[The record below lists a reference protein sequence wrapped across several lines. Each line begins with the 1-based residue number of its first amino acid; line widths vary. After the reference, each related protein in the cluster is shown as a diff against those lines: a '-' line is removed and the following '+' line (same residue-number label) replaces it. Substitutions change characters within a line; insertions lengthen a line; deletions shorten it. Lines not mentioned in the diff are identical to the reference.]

1 MKYAIDPEYTKTCF
15 RELVNVPSPVG
26 YYEKMNPVIERI
38 AADLGHGVSYDNKST
53 AYLTLEGQDNTKT
66 VEVMAHLDTIGLII
80 RGIDPDGKI
89 RLSIKRA
96 ADRPASPN
104 RPGPQNRPSS
114 SYRASSPRPAS
125 EEPVPAPAGEK
136 TGKDSL
142 DDMLK
147 RFMSESNAN
156 LASAGGKNRSGYE
169 RRSAKKPGRRNY
181 DD

>member
-1 MKYAIDPEYTKTCF
+1 MELKVGAVCEGTVTGITKF
-15 RELVNVPSPVG
+15 GAFVSLGEGKSGLVHISEIADTYVTDVSAFLQMGQAV
-26 YYEKMNPVIERI
+26 KVRI
-38 AADLGHGVSYDNKST
+38 
-53 AYLTLEGQDNTKT
+53 
-66 VEVMAHLDTIGLII
+66 MA
-80 RGIDPDGKI
+80 IDPDGKI

-114 SYRASSPRPAS
+114 SYRAPSPRPAS
-125 EEPVPAPAGEK
+125 EEPEPAPAGEK